1 MSKMMYMYR
10 NNFKK
15 NRNTKLDDSESEE
28 NDDSKGDNEKN
39 EHISRED
46 NHIYFHSEVNRRSVF
61 KLLNNIRS
69 AEESCILMKHR
80 FHLEE
85 IPIYLHINSFGGSI
99 FDALSAIDVINSCK
113 IPIYTI
119 IEGATA
125 SAGTLISVVGKKRFI
140 RPNAYMLIHQ
150 LSSGYWGKMAEMEDE
165 FKNLQSLTMRIK
177 NIYKE
182 NASIPKKELGEILKH
197 DIWWD
202 IEKCMQYG
210 LVDEVWEE

>member
-1 MSKMMYMYR
+1 MSMYMYR
-10 NNFKK
+10 KNSKK
-15 NRNTKLDDSESEE
+15 NQSKKREESDSE
-28 NDDSKGDNEKN
+28 DDDLTKGDNENN
-39 EHISRED
+39 EHISREN
-46 NHIYFHSEVNRRSVF
+46 NHIYFHSEVNRGSIF
-61 KLLNNIRS
+61 KLLNHIRS

-80 FHLEE
+80 FHIEE
-85 IPIYLHINSFGGSI
+85 IPIYLHINSFGGSV
-99 FDALSAIDVINSCK
+99 FDALTAIDVIQNCKNSV
-113 IPIYTI
+113 YTI

-165 FKNLQSLTMRIK
+165 FKNLQSLTARIK

-197 DIWWD
+197 DLWWD
-202 IEKCMQYG
+202 IDKCLQYG
-210 LVDEVWEE
+210 LVDEVWDK